1 MLRLLVRGYGGP
13 FVWGGVHIDFYHLHV
28 IDQSS
33 QSQVVILFAS
43 RVSKPFGTTM
53 SVVRTIILILHRL
66 TLLLA
71 RKLLHLILPY
81 TIPIFP
87 TPSHL
92 FANFVGINPFAIKP
106 KPLPIPPLLKNLP
119 KLMPPVPIIFDPF
132 NLMGNQRRQGQSS
145 DSVFPDPTPFALGD
159 KIRTWGE
166 RNKLASRLTGDKLE
180 RSRKTREAIGATTPF
195 VPPPTK
201 KDVEEETPIEGMN
214 RIVAEGLD
222 NLERVRPL
230 YPLSPLLSI
239 SFHSHTVAISVPI

>member
-1 MLRLLVRGYGGP
+1 
-13 FVWGGVHIDFYHLHV
+13 
-28 IDQSS
+28 
-33 QSQVVILFAS
+33 
-43 RVSKPFGTTM
+43 M

-81 TIPIFP
+81 TVPIFP

-92 FANFVGINPFAIKP
+92 LANFVGINPLAIKP

-132 NLMGNQRRQGQSS
+132 NLMGKQRGQGQSS
-145 DSVFPDPTPFALGD
+145 DRVFPDPTPFALSD

-180 RSRKTREAIGATTPF
+180 RSRKTREAMGATTPI
-195 VPPPTK
+195 VPPPTKK

-214 RIVAEGLD
+214 RIIAEGLD
-222 NLERVRPL
+222 NLGHVRRL
-230 YPLSPLLSI
+230 YPHFSQFPSIPTPLLFRFPSEHVD
-239 SFHSHTVAISVPI
+239 SRSSSLTSYSDLSNEKG